1 MTLRKSLLAL
11 TLCLFAFNAF
21 SAVANVEVNKE
32 PVTITP
38 EQAQQAKA
46 LMNKLS
52 TVDLS
57 DLTIKQAEELAG
69 RKLTLKEKIG
79 FKIAK
84 KKMQKMEKKSITSM
98 SSSTGLLG
106 GAGDAGIDK
115 GIYIL
120 LAIVGFPF
128 LSVGLASNW
137 EGSDWIYCLLFTC
150 LCWLPGFIYALVKM
164 KKYYA

>member
-1 MTLRKSLLAL
+1 MPA
-11 TLCLFAFNAF
+11 
-21 SAVANVEVNKE
+21 
-32 PVTITP
+32 

-84 KKMQKMEKKSITSM
+84 KKRSQPLTYGTANHEHNVPNQNNRIHQAQTIAQDDHA
-98 SSSTGLLG
+98 GLHQS
-106 GAGDAGIDK
+106 
-115 GIYIL
+115 
-120 LAIVGFPF
+120 P
-128 LSVGLASNW
+128 
-137 EGSDWIYCLLFTC
+137 
-150 LCWLPGFIYALVKM
+150 
-164 KKYYA
+164 